1 MFLPD
6 RVAPVLA
13 RGPEDKS
20 SSGGASLTVAA
31 TSATREGGG
40 LMAVAGATCHDV
52 RARLL
57 VR

>member
-20 SSGGASLTVAA
+20 TSGGASLTVAA

-40 LMAVAGATCHDV
+40 LMAVAGA
-52 RARLL
+52 AFQ
-57 VR
+57 